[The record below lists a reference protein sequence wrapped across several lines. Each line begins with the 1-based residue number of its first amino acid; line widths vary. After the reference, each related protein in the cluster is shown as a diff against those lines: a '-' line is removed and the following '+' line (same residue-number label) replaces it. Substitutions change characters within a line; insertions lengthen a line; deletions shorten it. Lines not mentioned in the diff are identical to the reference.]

1 MNRNMAKKA
10 YSGPIFFGLTPEDD
24 PGIVLPPSQGT
35 SGEDPQFTWDPAI
48 DPVDVSMFWVNH
60 DETDLAAMDTNH
72 DLYISADE
80 FNAWLQNIGGW

>member
-1 MNRNMAKKA
+1 MTKKT
-10 YSGPIFFGLTPEDD
+10 YSGPKIYEVDPTAD

-48 DPVDVSMFWVNH
+48 DPADVTMFWANH
-60 DETDLAAMDTNH
+60 DEIDLAAMDTNH

-80 FNAWLQNIGGW
+80 FNTWLQSIGGW